1 IYFVMADIR
10 GHPLHNPSKK
20 RLIVRLKSSNDLNF
34 TSLSCYLNAGL
45 WNELLLGWKIIADCG
60 RTVNEHLKIA
70 DRVAYWQV

>member
-1 IYFVMADIR
+1 
-10 GHPLHNPSKK
+10 SKK

-45 WNELLLGWKIIADCG
+45 WNELLLGWKITADCG

>member
-1 IYFVMADIR
+1 M
-10 GHPLHNPSKK
+10 HNPSKK

-34 TSLSCYLNAGL
+34 TSLSCYRNAGL
-45 WNELLLGWKIIADCG
+45 WNELLLGWKITADCG